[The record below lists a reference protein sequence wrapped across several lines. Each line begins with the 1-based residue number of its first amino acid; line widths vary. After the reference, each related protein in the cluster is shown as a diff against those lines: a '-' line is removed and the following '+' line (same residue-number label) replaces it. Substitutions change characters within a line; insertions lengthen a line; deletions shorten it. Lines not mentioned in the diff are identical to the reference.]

1 MPENYR
7 NSSEDLAQGAKTGAR
22 VAKQAASTVKNTVSA
37 AGKAATGNLAGA
49 ALDLAR
55 DKTWRTIALFL
66 VVTVLFSVFCA
77 VFLFPMALFEAA
89 AKLAEEWKIE
99 YYSGTGGRLVSFLK
113 ATGSVIWNA
122 IKGES
127 SEEGDTDLATDS
139 DLGIIDSEADLN
151 SVYSRKLQAAKDK
164 ITARQKQ
171 VIDIICRDAVSGQI
185 SSLMYERFI
194 SEFSGNGYES
204 EIRYV
209 SGTDQIQSS
218 VITIYDG
225 TQVVALNRT
234 VKDIDALRLLCLH
247 TTQKSGDLSNIRLSG
262 FMKWLG
268 YNGSDNRNISFQLG
282 ENSWIRY
289 SMKSW
294 TGGFLPQYLEDE
306 AAAQGKTDEY
316 EKNYGAAV
324 TDMLIQVDCPNL
336 YSIQPQKTEE
346 LKYGAGTARRTVKD
360 YSKPVYGA
368 SPGDLYP
375 AYLRDRRPDDYY
387 TAWVNKGYR
396 YIEGVTCEGR
406 YGNFLYA
413 QAGWSLSYQNGAKA
427 LVRTSANPRQT
438 GPIIGYQDR
447 EVDYHYDI
455 TYIHVKYVVNV
466 TVSCRDISSLV
477 DMAGLWEGLLPMDEA
492 KYSGTLRRESAA

>member
-113 ATGSVIWNA
+113 ATGSVIWNT
-122 IKGES
+122 IKDAS
-127 SEEGDTDLATDS
+127 SREGDTDLATDS
-139 DLGIIDSEADLN
+139 DLGIIDCEADLN

-171 VIDIICRDAVSGQI
+171 VIDIICRDAASGQI

-204 EIRYV
+204 DIRYV

-247 TTQKSGDLSNIRLSG
+247 TTQKSGDR
-262 FMKWLG
+262 
-268 YNGSDNRNISFQLG
+268 DISFQLG

-316 EKNYGAAV
+316 EKDYGAAV

-387 TAWVNKGYR
+387 TVWVNNGYR

-406 YGNFLYA
+406 YGNCLYA
-413 QAGWSLSYQNGAKA
+413 QAGWSLSYQNGTKA
-427 LVRTSANPRQT
+427 LVRTSANPWQT

-466 TVSCRDISSLV
+466 IVSCRDISSLV

-492 KYSGTLRRESAA
+492 KYRGTLKRERAA